1 MLPIVLDSKV
11 VPIGVAG
18 GGDSLRCKLD
28 MLAEAG
34 TAPRKIF
41 DGIALTDAD
50 LAGLKVLFIAGL
62 DDKASASVAAL
73 ARARGVLV
81 NVEDKPELCDFHVP
95 AQMRRGEL
103 LFTVSTGG
111 KSPGLSR
118 ALREELER
126 RFGPEWSERLDEIA
140 RLREVWRAE
149 GATADAVALLTRHH
163 LDANGWLG

>member
-1 MLPIVLDSKV
+1 MLPIVLDLKV

-18 GGDSLRCKLD
+18 AGDGLRRKLH

-34 TAPRKIF
+34 TAPRRVF
-41 DGIALTDAD
+41 DGIAPRDAD
-50 LAGLKVLFIAGL
+50 LAGLRVLFVVGL
-62 DDKASASVAAL
+62 DDEATASIVER
-73 ARARGVLV
+73 ARARGILV

-95 AQMRRGEL
+95 AQMRRGGL

-111 KSPGLSR
+111 KSPGLSK

-126 RFGPEWSERLDEIA
+126 RFGPEWSERFDEIA

-149 GATADAVALLTRHH
+149 GATTDAVASLTRQH
-163 LDANGWLG
+163 LDAHGWLE